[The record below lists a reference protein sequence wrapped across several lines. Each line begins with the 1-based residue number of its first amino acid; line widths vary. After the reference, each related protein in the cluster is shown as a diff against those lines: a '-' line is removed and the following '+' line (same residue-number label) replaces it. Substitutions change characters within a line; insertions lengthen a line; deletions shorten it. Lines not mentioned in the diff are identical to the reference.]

1 MKPPLKMFV
10 RVLEEQM
17 EEYRA
22 AAGFIRKVTHAIRVL
37 GAAFR
42 CLAPSG
48 YTCFNQD
55 RPFFQPL
62 QFCFHHPLFKNLIN
76 ST

>member
-42 CLAPSG
+42 CLPLPSVKWV
-48 YTCFNQD
+48 YMF
-55 RPFFQPL
+55 
-62 QFCFHHPLFKNLIN
+62 
-76 ST
+76 